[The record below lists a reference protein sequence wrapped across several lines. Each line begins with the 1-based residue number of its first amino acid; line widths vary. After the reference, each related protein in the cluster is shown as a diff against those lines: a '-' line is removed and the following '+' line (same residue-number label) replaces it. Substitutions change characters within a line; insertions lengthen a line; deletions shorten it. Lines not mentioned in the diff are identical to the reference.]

1 MKNKLSRFLTVVL
14 VFAGLTSI
22 KAQTDTEFWFAAP
35 EVSVTHGDSPIYL
48 RMSAQNQAANVLIS
62 IPANPAFV
70 PIGIVIAA
78 NTSQTIDLTPYK
90 ALLEN
95 ITANTV
101 LNQGLLIQ
109 SNNPITAYYEVS
121 SANNPD
127 IFPLKGGNAKG
138 THFFTPFQNFF
149 ANGTFAIQPYSSF
162 DIVATED
169 NTTVTITP
177 SIAILGHAANVPF
190 TVSLNRGE
198 TYSCRSSGITAAD
211 HATGSEITSNRPICL
226 TVKDDSMTNGSCR
239 DLWGDQVI
247 PVNLVG
253 KEYIV
258 MRGFL
263 TNNEYAFI
271 LGTEDAT
278 DIFIAGSTTPITT
291 INTGQQYMYVIP
303 PGQATTYIQT
313 SKPAYVLHIT
323 GFGCEVGGAI
333 LPPIQCTGSD
343 AVYFTRSTSDLFG
356 LNIMARSGSQGNF
369 LLNGNA
375 TLVPASAFVAV
386 PGTSNNWVAAQINF
400 NTTQVPPGQTSI
412 LVNTS
417 TAASFFHL
425 GMIDGGTTTGGC
437 RYGYFSDFSSANLG
451 GNRFVCINDSL
462 ILSAGENLDSY
473 IWNTGDTTSQITV
486 FNEGIYAVTT
496 SKNGCLSNDTISVA
510 SDTMTVDLGPETA
523 LLCGENVAYLNA
535 HSGFYSYEWM
545 DLSTNS
551 DSIFAVN
558 ADGNYWV
565 EAMSLGGCFSR
576 DSIQIQFAVVPP
588 TLLLLTTS
596 PACEGDTLSISAMNA
611 TNPVTWQGPNA
622 FTETGNIQTF
632 ENVTPLLNGTYTA
645 TQFNGQCESAPS
657 TIQVVVFPIPNP
669 IIVGDTILCEG
680 DSSLL
685 SFMNGPFDNF
695 VWSSSETTP
704 TIISK
709 GGTVTLSVTKNGC
722 SNSISQTIY
731 LAEPTANFNSIPE
744 YFVFL
749 GNAFYF
755 TDSSSASEVSNN
767 LNYDWSLGDG
777 SIDNGVEIS
786 HLYADTGH
794 YEVRFVVSNSEGCI
808 DTLSR
813 NVLVVKEV
821 IIPNAFSPNGDGM
834 NDVFEIK
841 YLGFFESPELRIFNR
856 WGNQIFMSENY
867 KSDWNGDDYP
877 DGTYYYI
884 LDLGHEIP
892 VYKGSILI
900 SR

>member
-1 MKNKLSRFLTVVL
+1 MKNKLSRFLTL
-14 VFAGLTSI
+14 ALIFAGLTCI

-35 EVSVTHGDSPIYL
+35 EVSVTHGDNPIYL

-78 NTSQTIDLTPYK
+78 NSSQTINLTPFK

-101 LNQGLLIQ
+101 LNFGLLIQ
-109 SNNPITAYYEVS
+109 SNNPITAYYEI
-121 SANNPD
+121 SAPNNPD

-149 ANGTFAIQPYSSF
+149 DNGTFAVQPYSSF

-190 TVSLNRGE
+190 SINLNRGE
-198 TYSCRSSGITAAD
+198 TYSCRATGILSSE
-211 HATGSEITSNRPICL
+211 HATGSEITSNRPICV
-226 TVKDDSMTNGSCR
+226 TVKDDSMSYGSCR

-247 PVNLVG
+247 PVNIVG
-253 KEYIV
+253 EEYIV

-263 TNNEYAFI
+263 TNDEYAFI

-278 DIFIAGSTTPITT
+278 DIFIAGSVTPVATV
-291 INTGQQYMYVIP
+291 NSGQQYTYSIP
-303 PGQATTYIQT
+303 PGQSTTYIQT
-313 SKPAYVLHIT
+313 SKPAYVLHIS

-343 AVYFTRSTSDLFG
+343 AVYFTRATSDLFG
-356 LNIMARSGSQGNF
+356 LNIMARNGSQGDF
-369 LLNGNA
+369 LLNGSA
-375 TLVPASAFVAV
+375 TLVPASAFTAV

-400 NTTQVPPGQTSI
+400 NTTQVPAGQTSI

-417 TAASFFHL
+417 TTASLFHL
-425 GMIDGGTTTGGC
+425 GMIDGGASTGC

-486 FNEGIYAVTT
+486 FVEGIYAVTT
-496 SKNGCLSNDTISVA
+496 SKNGCLSSDTISVA
-510 SDTMTVDLGPETA
+510 SDTMVVDLGPETA

-558 ADGNYWV
+558 ADGQYWV
-565 EAMSLGGCFSR
+565 EAMSLGGCYSR
-576 DSIQIQFAVVPP
+576 DTIQIQFAVIPP
-588 TLLLLTTS
+588 TLTLLSTS
-596 PACEGDTLSISAMNA
+596 PSCEGDTLTLSATGA
-611 TNPVTWQGPNA
+611 LYPVTWQGPNT
-622 FTETGNIQTF
+622 FNESGDIQTF
-632 ENVTPLLNGTYTA
+632 EDVTLLLNGTYTA
-645 TQFNGQCESAPS
+645 TQFNGQCESAPAS
-657 TIQVVVFPIPNP
+657 VQVVVFPIPNP
-669 IIVGDTILCEG
+669 LILGDTILCEG

-685 SFMNGPFDNF
+685 SFMNGPFDDF
-695 VWSSSETTP
+695 VWSTGETSPAIYTNSGS
-704 TIISK
+704 IS
-709 GGTVTLSVTKNGC
+709 LSVTKDGC
-722 SNSISQTIY
+722 SKVISQTIY
-731 LAEPTANFNSIPE
+731 LAEPIANFSSIPE

-749 GNAFYF
+749 GNAFQF
-755 TDSSSASEVSNN
+755 SDSSTASEVSNN
-767 LNYDWSLGDG
+767 VIYDWSLGDG

-786 HLYADTGH
+786 HVYADTGL
-794 YEVRFVVSNSEGCI
+794 YEVSFVVINSEGCI
-808 DTLSR
+808 DSISR

-821 IIPNAFSPNGDGM
+821 IIPNVFSPNGDGI

-856 WGNQIFMSENY
+856 WGNQIYMSDNY
-867 KSDWNGDDYP
+867 KSDWNGEDFP
-877 DGTYYYI
+877 EGTYYYI
-884 LDLGHEIP
+884 LDLGNEITI
-892 VYKGSILI
+892 YKGSILI